1 MKDRH
6 APSQEVRPKIPTE
19 LVSFDGAAL
28 LWIDAILLVPAIF
41 GLMFLPTIARAL
53 ALSVVVALLVTYA
66 LLYSWARVHP
76 AGAGAHLLDAMHIG
90 PTRRVAS

>member
-1 MKDRH
+1 MKEPH
-6 APSQEVRPKIPTE
+6 APSQVVRRKTPTG

-53 ALSVVVALLVTYA
+53 ALSVSVALLVTYA

-76 AGAGAHLLDAMHIG
+76 ASAGAHLLDALHIG
-90 PTRRVAS
+90 PTRRVGS

>member
-1 MKDRH
+1 MKDLHER
-6 APSQEVRPKIPTE
+6 
-19 LVSFDGAAL
+19 VSFDGAAL

-53 ALSVVVALLVTYA
+53 ALSVIIALLVTYA

-76 AGAGAHLLDAMHIG
+76 AGAGAQLLDALHMG
-90 PTRRVAS
+90 PTRATRV